1 MTCLLGE
8 CANFIMA
15 NGRENAVAAVEI
27 GPQMMGL
34 ALGSSSQYS
43 MTASYASTLDP
54 ASALRRDPCPP
65 QLVRGPHRKRLRRAL
80 LEALCWRHIFSVLA
94 SLELQ
99 NTSSLDRVS
108 NEIWW

>member
-54 ASALRRDPCPP
+54 ASALLVAAKPRPLPP
-65 QLVRGPHRKRLRRAL
+65 PAGEGPPPEAPPEGPAGGAL
-80 LEALCWRHIFSVLA
+80 LEAYF
-94 SLELQ
+94 
-99 NTSSLDRVS
+99 
-108 NEIWW
+108 